1 LLKAHKE
8 INDAFMIDHCVT
20 INKNDSE
27 GGECQNAYPISYG
40 LIFELLEMITDEE
53 SICDVATQTCHER

>member
-1 LLKAHKE
+1 
-8 INDAFMIDHCVT
+8 MIDHCVT